1 MGWFFV
7 FSRGQNGL
15 EIQLEFKAIRL
26 LCVCLSLFFFSFSIV
41 HPFTTGQFS
50 VSIGV
55 EEKYLKKELA
65 KSED

>member
-26 LCVCLSLFFFSFSIV
+26 LCVCLSLFFFSFYFSIV

-50 VSIGV
+50 VSMGV
-55 EEKYLKKELA
+55 EEKYKK
-65 KSED
+65 